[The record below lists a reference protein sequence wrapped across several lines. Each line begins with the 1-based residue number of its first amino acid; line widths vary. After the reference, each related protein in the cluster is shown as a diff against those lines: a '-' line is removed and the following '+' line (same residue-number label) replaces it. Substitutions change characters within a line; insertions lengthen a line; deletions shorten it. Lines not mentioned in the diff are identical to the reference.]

1 MPQKVS
7 SLLSSWHPTLSRHPG
22 FHVQWASLSWS
33 NWHELYIQR
42 VMNESLAPS
51 IKGTEKH
58 PYFKLR
64 SAPITS
70 TNHMMQFGQGAR
82 AIAYR
87 SSLAQHIV
95 TQPWSNWWDL
105 HSQELAVQFCKNN
118 QPAPWKSKVNQYSLW
133 LWPVHRFS
141 ITW

>member
-64 SAPITS
+64 CAPMTR
-70 TNHMMQFGQGAR
+70 NHMMQFGQGAR

-105 HSQELAVQFCKNN
+105 HSQEIAVQFSRIAN
-118 QPAPWKSKVNQYSLW
+118 QLHGKPQVHQYFPW
-133 LWPVHRFS
+133 LWPRHRCS

>member
-58 PYFKLR
+58 PYFKPR

-95 TQPWSNWWDL
+95 TQPWRNWWDH